1 MEYIGLIIA
10 LVVPIGVAIWTVRS
24 SAHDTAKKIA
34 ALEEST
40 TQQIESIKEL
50 TKIQIEISILQSNT
64 ELKKIAARQ
73 KILTQK
79 VNDESKSDQFFNQF
93 GDSFDSLRQKEN
105 RRRDLMDDTDFALN
119 ELKETHELTAQLNSL
134 KKRMGGD

>member
-24 SAHDTAKKIA
+24 SAQDTARKIA

-64 ELKKIAARQ
+64 ELKKIAARH
-73 KILTQK
+73 KSLNQK
-79 VNDESKSDQFFNQF
+79 VYDESKSDPLFYQC
-93 GDSFDSLRQKEN
+93 GAPFDSLRQKEN
-105 RRRDLMDDTDFALN
+105 RRRDLMDDTDMALN
-119 ELKETHELTAQLNSL
+119 ELKETHELTAQLNNL
-134 KKRMGGD
+134 KKRIGGE